1 MVTVELE
8 AFAYGGESIGR
19 LEDGRAVFV
28 PYSLP
33 GEKVR
38 IELVEDKKRFARGE
52 LIEVIDSSPRRI
64 KPRCPYYSRCGGCH
78 YQHIPYE
85 DQLASKSEILR
96 DTLQRIGK
104 ITAPQIEPLVPS
116 STPWNYRNHVQFHIA
131 QNGQLG
137 FQEPGGGSVI
147 PVQECYLPVDPINQV
162 WPLLDL
168 ETIPGID
175 RIGLRVG
182 DYDEVMINLNSRDPE
197 PVELMVDMPVSIV
210 YTGPGGN
217 IVLAGDD
224 HISMTV
230 LDRQFK
236 ISAGSFFQVN
246 TLMASEMV
254 QHILSTL
261 SLTDKKILVDA
272 YCGVG
277 LFSAFLAPVVESIIG
292 IETAPSACDDFVIN
306 LEEFDNVELYQAPV
320 GNVLPSIDP
329 NPDIMIV
336 DPPRAGLDRWTIDG
350 ILNLKPEV
358 LVYVSCDPA
367 TLSRDIHRLSKGGYM
382 LNQIT
387 PFDLF
392 PQTFHIESISIL
404 ERKFL
409 DK

>member
-1 MVTVELE
+1 MVTVELDS
-8 AFAYGGESIGR
+8 FAYGGESIGR

-33 GEKVR
+33 EEKVR
-38 IELVEDKKRFARGE
+38 IGLVEEKKGFARGE

-64 KPRCPYYSRCGGCH
+64 KPRCPYFSRCGGCH
-78 YQHIPYE
+78 YQHIPYK
-85 DQLASKSEILR
+85 DQLEAKSEILN

-104 ITAPQIEPLVPS
+104 ITSPQIKPMVPS
-116 STPWNYRNHVQFHIA
+116 PSPWNYRNHVQFHMA
-131 QNGQLG
+131 QNGKLG
-137 FQEPGGGSVI
+137 FLEPGGGSVI
-147 PVQECYLPVDPINQV
+147 PVQECHLPVDPINQV

-182 DYDEVMINLNSRDPE
+182 DYDEVIINLNSNDPE
-197 PVELMVDMPVSIV
+197 PVELLVDMPVSIV

-217 IVLAGDD
+217 LVLAGDD

-230 LDRQFK
+230 LERLFK

-246 TLMASEMV
+246 TLMAAEMV
-254 QHILSTL
+254 QHILNTL
-261 SLTDKKILVDA
+261 SLTKDTTLVDA

-277 LFSAFLAPVVESIIG
+277 LFSAFLAPHVESIIG

-306 LEEFDNVELYQAPV
+306 LDEFENVELYQAPV
-320 GNVLPSIDP
+320 GKVFPSIDLI
-329 NPDIMIV
+329 PDIIIV

-350 ILNLKPEV
+350 ILNLKPGI

-367 TLSRDIHRLSKGGYM
+367 TLSRDINRLSKGGYS

-404 ERKFL
+404 ER
-409 DK
+409 